1 MQSLKL
7 KTIIFMGAG
16 LTAPLIG
23 VMVLAAELTKLPFI
37 PADFLSWLRNVLP
50 TVMTSVSLDLTI
62 ALLLLLGVNVDK
74 TIAAVG
80 QAVAI
85 LLFFLLGLVVN
96 WLFFD
101 LMKRRPTWRG
111 LTVGLGAGAIWGTAM
126 AIISLSVGPST
137 AGLLMRVL
145 WPLVLFLG
153 WGLAVG
159 HIQERLVWTE
169 LDASGAGDDLQP
181 SETISRRQFLLRL
194 SAAAAVVTLAS
205 GALGRLLA
213 AVKARQ
219 LEVSLA
225 VATSLDNPDSFPTT
239 LKAKIYPSGPS
250 FQFPEL
256 HIARYQPGSH
266 PLGICFS
273 GGGPRSLV
281 ASLGQM
287 RGLHALGLLDEIGA
301 ISAISGGAW
310 FNTIF
315 GYAPTSID
323 DTTLLGPVLNPTEIT
338 LQNLAELDP
347 QCIAAPL
354 LHLTSANLNT
364 TKTNFMIG
372 ATYSETQAFNR
383 VFARLLNDLMLK
395 PFHLDDPRTFFTLD
409 TGSIDRIIKHNPGL
423 TPSDFYTMRPNHPF
437 LIIGAANVYP
447 LGENQ
452 IARLFEYTPLYS
464 GTPQLF
470 KGAGINGMD
479 IGGGYVESLAFDSL
493 TPSPPDADNYVTVT
507 MPNPIF
513 LLSDI
518 FGSTSAAPGI
528 ILNQLGA
535 PEWFP
540 RFSYWPVAAAGNQPA
555 ATYSFIDGSGLENT
569 GIVPLL
575 RRQYP
580 VILAF
585 INSRQPV
592 GATGPATIDGIDVQ
606 VARLFGLKRQS
617 PNNDQDTQIFP
628 SAKFKA
634 LADGFK
640 VAKANGQPPY
650 FIDTYPIVQPNAFDI
665 PVYPAAFPGNGE
677 VTVMWFYNE
686 LNPNWKRRLSSQVQ
700 ALLASTDPTN
710 YLANFP
716 NLKTYFQNQS
726 AARIPQL
733 LQYTPQQINLLAHMW
748 TYTVMDDAGEIIQS
762 LKEQFR

>member
-1 MQSLKL
+1 MQRLKFR
-7 KTIIFMGAG
+7 TILLIGTG

-23 VMVLAAELTKLPFI
+23 VMVLTAELTRLPFI
-37 PADFLSWLRNVLP
+37 PADFLSWLRTILP
-50 TVMTSVSLDLTI
+50 TLITSVPFDLTI
-62 ALLLLLGVNVDK
+62 ALLLLLGIDVDK
-74 TIAAVG
+74 TIVAVG
-80 QAVAI
+80 QAAAI
-85 LLFFLLGLVVN
+85 LLFFLLGLAVTG
-96 WLFFD
+96 LFFA
-101 LMKRRPTWRG
+101 LMKRHPAWRG
-111 LTVGLGAGAIWGTAM
+111 LTAGLGVGAVWGTAM
-126 AIISLSVGPST
+126 AVISLSVGQST
-137 AGLLMRVL
+137 AGPLMLVL
-145 WPLVLFLG
+145 WLLVLFLG
-153 WGLAVG
+153 WGLALG
-159 HIQERLVWTE
+159 HTQERLVWAET
-169 LDASGAGDDLQP
+169 DASGLGDDLQP

-194 SAAAAVVTLAS
+194 STGAALVTLAS
-205 GALGRLLA
+205 SALGRLLA
-213 AVKARQ
+213 GLKARQ

-225 VATSLDNPDSFPTT
+225 VATSLENPDSFPTT
-239 LKAKIYPSGPS
+239 LQVKVYPSGPT

-256 HIARYQPGSH
+256 QMARYQPDSH
-266 PLGICFS
+266 PLGVCFS

-287 RGLHALGLLDEIGA
+287 RGLHALGLLDDIGA
-301 ISAISGGAW
+301 ISAVSGGAW

-315 GYAPTSID
+315 AYAPTSID
-323 DTTLLGPVLNPTEIT
+323 DTTLLGPILNPTEIT
-338 LQNLAELDP
+338 PQNLSQIDP

-372 ATYSETQAFNR
+372 ATYAETQAFNR

-395 PFHLDDPRTFFTLD
+395 PFHLDDTHTLFTLD
-409 TGSIDRIIKHNPGL
+409 AGSIDRIIEHNPGL
-423 TPSDFYTMRPNHPF
+423 TPADFYTMRSNRPF

-447 LGENQ
+447 PGENQ
-452 IARLFEYTPLYS
+452 VARLFEYTPLYS
-464 GTPQLF
+464 GTLQLF
-470 KGAGINGMD
+470 KGVGVNGTD

-493 TPSPPDADNYVTVT
+493 TPSPPDADNYVTIT

-540 RFSYWPVAAAGNQPA
+540 RFSYWPVVEAGAQPA

-592 GATGPATIDGIDVQ
+592 GATGPATVDGIDFQ

-634 LADGFK
+634 LADGFRA
-640 VAKANGQPPY
+640 AKANDQPPY
-650 FIDTYPIVQPNAFDI
+650 FIDSYPIVQPNPFDI
-665 PVYPAAFPGNGE
+665 PAYPGNGE

-686 LNPNWKRRLSSQVQ
+686 LNSNWKRRLSSQVQ
-700 ALLASTDPTN
+700 TLLTSTDPTN

-726 AARIPQL
+726 TAGIPQL

-748 TYTVMDDAGEIIQS
+748 TYTVMEDAIEALQS
-762 LKEQFR
+762 LKEQFS

>member
-1 MQSLKL
+1 MQHLKL
-7 KTIIFMGAG
+7 RTIVLIGAG
-16 LTAPLIG
+16 LTAPLIA
-23 VMVLAAELTKLPFI
+23 VMYLAAELTTLPFI

-50 TVMTSVSLDLTI
+50 TVMTSVPLDLSI
-62 ALLLLLGVNVDK
+62 ALLLLLGLDVDQ
-74 TIAAVG
+74 TIVAVG
-80 QAVAI
+80 QAAAV
-85 LLFFLLGLVVN
+85 LLFFLLGLVVTG
-96 WLFFD
+96 LFFA
-101 LMKRRPTWRG
+101 LMKRRLAWRG
-111 LTVGLGAGAIWGTAM
+111 LTAGLGVGAVWGATM
-126 AIISLSVGPST
+126 AVVSLSVGRST
-137 AGLLMRVL
+137 AGPLMLVL

-153 WGLAVG
+153 WGLALG
-159 HIQERLVWTE
+159 HVQERLVWAESDT
-169 LDASGAGDDLQP
+169 SGPGDDLQP
-181 SETISRRQFLLRL
+181 SEKIGRRQFLLHL
-194 SAAAAVVTLAS
+194 SAGAALVTLAG

-213 AVKARQ
+213 GLKARQ

-225 VATSLDNPDSFPTT
+225 VATSLENPDSFPTI
-239 LKAKIYPSGPS
+239 LNVKIYPSGPT

-256 HIARYQPGSH
+256 QMARYQPGSH
-266 PLGICFS
+266 PLGVCFS

-287 RGLHALGLLDEIGA
+287 RGLHALGLLDDIGA
-301 ISAISGGAW
+301 ISAVSGGAW

-315 GYAPTSID
+315 CYAPTGIGD
-323 DTTLLGPVLNPTEIT
+323 ATLLGPILNPTEIT
-338 LQNLAELDP
+338 PQNLAEIDP

-395 PFHLDDPRTFFTLD
+395 PFHLDDTHTFFTLD
-409 TGSIDRIIKHNPGL
+409 AGSIGRIIEHNPGL
-423 TPSDFYTMRPNHPF
+423 TKADFYTMRPNRPF

-452 IARLFEYTPLYS
+452 VARSFEYTPLYS

-470 KGAGINGMD
+470 KGAGIDGTD

-518 FGSTSAAPGI
+518 FGSTGAAPGI
-528 ILNQLGA
+528 ILDQLGA

-540 RFSYWPVAAAGNQPA
+540 RFSYWPVAAAGAQPA

-580 VILAF
+580 LILAF

-592 GATGPATIDGIDVQ
+592 GATGPATVDGLDHQ
-606 VARLFGLKRQS
+606 VARLFGLKPQGS
-617 PNNDQDTQIFP
+617 SNDQDTQIFP
-628 SAKFKA
+628 SAQFKT
-634 LADGFK
+634 LADGLRA
-640 VAKANGQPPY
+640 AKANGQPAY
-650 FIDTYPIVQPNAFDI
+650 FIDSYPIVQPNAFDI
-665 PVYPAAFPGNGE
+665 PAYPAYPGNGE

-686 LNPNWKRRLSSQVQ
+686 LNPNWQRRLSSQVQ

-716 NLKTYFQNQS
+716 NLKTYFQNHS
-726 AARIPQL
+726 PAGIPQL
-733 LQYTPQQINLLAHMW
+733 LQYTPEQINLLAHMW
-748 TYTVMDDAGEIIQS
+748 TYTVMDDAGEAIQS
-762 LKEQFR
+762 LKEQFS